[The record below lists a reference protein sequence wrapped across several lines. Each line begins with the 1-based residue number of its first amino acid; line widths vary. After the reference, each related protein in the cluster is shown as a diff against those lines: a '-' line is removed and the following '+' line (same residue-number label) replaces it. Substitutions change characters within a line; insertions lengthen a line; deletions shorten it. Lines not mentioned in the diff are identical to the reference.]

1 MKVDLLITG
10 GQVFN
15 VYRRKFEILDVA
27 VIENQFAYV
36 GPSNSEIEA
45 KEVVDAAGKFIVPGF
60 VDIHLHIE
68 STMLTPAEF
77 SQGIIVH
84 GTTTAVTDPHEIAN
98 VFGLKGVQT
107 MMQMPDRPADIFYG
121 IPSSV
126 PSTPFETTGG
136 DLGPEEIRALAKD
149 PKNLC
154 LGEVMNFHDLASTE
168 NTKTKQL
175 IQVMREERGRP
186 IIEGHC
192 PKLTGLDLQKFL
204 FAGVD
209 ADHTQQ
215 TIESFIEKVNLG
227 MFVELQAKSLSAD
240 LMKEIQ
246 KENRI
251 EHCCLVT
258 DDTMVDALYFEGH
271 LSRVYRQ
278 AVQLGLP
285 IEDALYLSTYT
296 PARRMGLTDRG
307 SIAPGKL
314 ADFLLVDGL
323 EDLSLHR
330 VYKNGLPVEVKP
342 ISETDRKFPKEY
354 YHSVNLDPLKEEDL
368 QVLAPENDGD
378 AVLCRVMEMNSQS
391 TFTEEA
397 EVKVPIENN
406 FLKWQDLGV
415 ALVAVFDRYTGKNRA
430 FGFTKGACL
439 KRGAVAT
446 TYAHDHH
453 NLLVLGHSVED
464 ILVAAN
470 RAIRIQGGMVISE
483 KGNVLAEIPLPVA
496 GILSDQPLAVIAEQM
511 KQFRSCLEELG
522 WEHHNPIMSLG
533 TLSLPVSPALKISD
547 LGLIDVKKGKIV
559 SLFF

>member
-15 VYRRKFEILDVA
+15 VYRRKFEVLDVA
-27 VIENQFAYV
+27 VIGNRFAYV
-36 GPSNSEIEA
+36 GPVSPEIEA
-45 KEVVDAAGKFIVPGF
+45 EEIIDAAGKFIVPGF

-107 MMQMPDRPADIFYG
+107 MMQMPDGPADIFYG

-136 DLGPEEIRALAKD
+136 DIGPDEIRILAKD
-149 PKNLC
+149 SKNLC
-154 LGEVMNFHDLASTE
+154 LGEVMNFHDLASEE

-175 IQVMREERGRP
+175 IEVMREERGRP

-192 PKLTGLDLQKFL
+192 PKLTGMDLQKFL
-204 FAGVD
+204 YAGVD

-215 TIESFIEKVNLG
+215 TVESFIEKVNLG
-227 MFVELQAKSLSAD
+227 MFVELQSKSLSSD
-240 LMKEIQ
+240 LMREIQ
-246 KENRI
+246 KENRM

-258 DDTMVDALYFEGH
+258 DDTMVDALYFDGH

-278 AVQLGLP
+278 AIQLGLP
-285 IEDALYLSTYT
+285 VEAALYLCTYT

-314 ADFLLVDGL
+314 ADFLVVNHLT
-323 EDLSLHR
+323 EFSLHS
-330 VYKNGLPVEVKP
+330 VYKNGILAERKAIP
-342 ISETDRKFPKEY
+342 ETARKFPEEY
-354 YHSVNLDPLKEEDL
+354 YRSVNLGLLQEEDF
-368 QVLAPENDGD
+368 QIAIPGD
-378 AVLCRVMEMNSQS
+378 KAKRALCRVMEMNSQS

-397 EVKVPIENN
+397 SIEIPGENG

-415 ALVAVFDRYTGKNRA
+415 ALVAVFDRYTGRNRA
-430 FGFTKGACL
+430 FGFAKGACL

-453 NLLVLGHSVED
+453 NLLVLGHTVED
-464 ILVAAN
+464 LLAAAN
-470 RAIRIQGGMVISE
+470 RAIQIQGGMVIAE
-483 KGNVLAEIPLPVA
+483 KGEILAEIPLPVA
-496 GILSDQPLAVIAEQM
+496 GILSDQPLDVIAEQM
-511 KQFRSCLEELG
+511 KKFRFCLEELG

-547 LGLIDVKKGKIV
+547 QGLIDVKKGEIV

>member
-1 MKVDLLITG
+1 MKVDVLITG

-15 VYRRKFEILDVA
+15 VYRRKFEILDIA
-27 VIENQFAYV
+27 VIQNQFAYV
-36 GPSNSEIEA
+36 GPSNPEIEA
-45 KEVVDAAGKFIVPGF
+45 KELIDATGKYIVPGF

-98 VFGLKGVQT
+98 VFGLKGVQA
-107 MMQMPDRPADIFYG
+107 MMKMPDGPADIFYG

-136 DLGPEEIRALAKD
+136 NLGPEEIRILAKD

-154 LGEVMNFHDLASTE
+154 LGEVMNFHDLASDE
-168 NTKTKQL
+168 NTKTKRL
-175 IQVMREERGRP
+175 IQVMREERVRP

-192 PKLTGLDLQKFL
+192 PKLTGMDLQKFL
-204 FAGVD
+204 FVGVD

-227 MFVELQAKSLSAD
+227 MFVELQAKSLSVD

-258 DDTMVDALYFEGH
+258 DDTMVDALYFDGH

-285 IEDALYLSTYT
+285 VESALYLSTYT

-307 SIAPGKL
+307 AIAPGKV
-314 ADFLLVDGL
+314 ADFLLVDCL
-323 EDLSLHR
+323 KDLSVFQ
-330 VYKNGLPVEVKP
+330 VYKNGLPIKTRQ
-342 ISETDRKFPKEY
+342 ISETERKFPKEF
-354 YHSVNLDPLKEEDL
+354 YHSVNLNLLEEKDF
-368 QVLAPENDGD
+368 QISVSAKSTHT
-378 AVLCRVMEMNSQS
+378 VLCRVMEMNSQS

-397 EVKVPIENN
+397 EVEIPVENN
-406 FLKWQDLGV
+406 ILKWHDCGV
-415 ALVAVFDRYTGKNRA
+415 ALVAVFDRYTGINKA
-430 FGFTKGACL
+430 FGFAKGACL

-464 ILVAAN
+464 ILLTAN
-470 RAIRIQGGMVISE
+470 RTIEMQGAMVIAE
-483 KGNVLAEIPLPVA
+483 KGKILAEIPLPVA
-496 GILSDQPLAVIAEQM
+496 GILSDQPLVTIAKQM
-511 KQFRSCLEELG
+511 KKFRFCLEDLG

-559 SLFF
+559 SLF